1 MSALLKW
8 LSATVAVAF
17 LTVTLHAEDP
27 RLNNLARTMKD
38 GSPVDKID
46 AAKELG
52 EMGPNAKAVAGKN
65 LASACLDSVPKVAQA
80 ALLALEKV
88 WPELYQPG
96 VALLKDTEDKF
107 GVSEVRANACES
119 IARLTDGDA
128 GVPFLLF
135 HLRNHLE
142 KDDDFHRLNSA
153 LEANVVALKKLAA
166 DNPAFHKIL
175 LTGASNLNIKFKN
188 RALALQTLGELGDTN
203 PKLRKQFIP
212 TLRTACNVQSPNPK
226 MISHPKNDVR
236 PVRIAAIEALA
247 KFGKDA
253 EPELPM
259 LKKLKLDPED
269 SVRNAAKSA
278 VDVLEK
284 PK

>member
-1 MSALLKW
+1 MSAMKKLLG
-8 LSATVAVAF
+8 AIVAVAF
-17 LTVTLHAEDP
+17 LTMTLRAEDP

-52 EMGPNAKAVAGKN
+52 QMGPDAKAVAGRN
-65 LASACLDSVPKVAQA
+65 LAAACFDPVPKVAQA
-80 ALLALEKV
+80 ALAALEKV
-88 WPELYQPG
+88 WPDLYQPG
-96 VALLKDTEDKF
+96 VALMKDNEDKF
-107 GVSEVRANACES
+107 GVSDVRANACDA
-119 IARLTDGDA
+119 IAKLSNGDA
-128 GVPFLLF
+128 GVPFLLY

-142 KDDDFHRLNSA
+142 KDDDFNRVNTA
-153 LEANVVALKKLAA
+153 LEANVAALKKLAA

-175 LTGASNLNIKFKN
+175 LAGASNLNGKHKN
-188 RALALQTLGELGDTN
+188 RALAVQALGELGETN

-212 TLRTACNVQSPNPK
+212 TFRTACNVQSPNPK

-259 LKKLKLDPED
+259 LKKLKLDPEE
-269 SVRNAAKSA
+269 SIRKAAKSA
-278 VDVLEK
+278 VDLLETTK
-284 PK
+284 